1 LENSE
6 RNKRRERIQAMRDE
20 LTDNHSLGKIP
31 PQSVDLESAVLGAI
45 LLEPHCLNTVA
56 SILRPESFYK
66 TQHALVFKAIKELY
80 DKGSPVD
87 ILTVTQQL
95 RKLGDL
101 EACGGP
107 LYISQLT
114 TPISSSA
121 NSEFHSRIICEK
133 FILREII
140 RVGNTIIKKAYAEDT
155 DTFELLD
162 EFNSSIN
169 LIMMENIKQDA
180 MPIRSLTGFLL
191 LDVEKRHMENAYVPG
206 TPTFIRTVD
215 GILGGFKKTD
225 LVLIAARPAM
235 GKTSAMLSAA
245 LNQAKAGYKVAI
257 FSLEMSRLQIMY
269 RLASIETGIDLDLIM
284 NKRMDDSRIMLLNQT
299 ISRLEQLPIWI
310 DDTPALSVYDLRAK
324 ATRLKMQHGIDI
336 VYVDYLQLCTLGKLS
351 EKMVNNRERE
361 ISKISAE
368 MKRIAGELDIP
379 VVALSQLSRAVEQR
393 GGEKR
398 PIMSDLRDSGS
409 LEQDASVI
417 VFLYRPEY
425 YGVSE
430 IYDGS
435 PSAGLGEWIV
445 AKNRNGKTNTAAVKW
460 VAHLAKYTNRYED
473 ELKTAVTNSANHAD
487 SRIESIK
494 PNNTFIPTNN
504 NNNDAPF

>member
-1 LENSE
+1 VSE
-6 RNKRRERIQAMRDE
+6 SNKTYRKKPNQDSILD
-20 LTDNHSLGKIP
+20 LSLGKMQ
-31 PQSVDLESAVLGAI
+31 PQASDLEGAVLGAI
-45 LLEPHCLNTVA
+45 LFQPGCLSTVA
-56 SILRPESFYK
+56 AILRPESFYEPK
-66 TQHALVFKAIKELY
+66 HTLIYKAIRELY

-95 RKLGDL
+95 RKSGDL
-101 EACGGP
+101 DDAGGP
-107 LYISQLT
+107 VYVSELT
-114 TPISSSA
+114 NRIGSTA
-121 NSEFHSRIICEK
+121 NTEYHARIVCEK

-140 RVGNTIIKKAYAEDT
+140 KVSFQIQNKAYSEDV
-155 DTFELLD
+155 DTFDLLD
-162 EFNSSIN
+162 EFNSSVN
-169 LIMMENIKQDA
+169 QIMMENVKQDA
-180 MPIRSLTGFLL
+180 MPIRSLTGTLL
-191 LDVEKRHMENAYVPG
+191 KDVEKRHMENAYVPG
-206 TPTFIRTVD
+206 VPAYIRTVD

-245 LNQAKAGYKVAI
+245 LNQAKMGYKVAL

-269 RLASIETGIDLDLIM
+269 RLASIETGIDLELIM

-299 ISRLEQLPIWI
+299 ISRLEQLPVWI

-351 EKMVNNRERE
+351 EKMLNNRERE
-361 ISKISAE
+361 ISKISGE

-398 PIMSDLRDSGS
+398 PLMSDLRDSGS

-417 VFLYRPEY
+417 IFLYRPEY
-425 YGVSE
+425 YGIE
-430 IYDGS
+430 TIFDGT
-435 PSAGLGEWIV
+435 PSQGLGEWIV
-445 AKNRNGKTNTAAVKW
+445 AKNRNGKTNTASVKW
-460 VAHLAKYTNRYED
+460 VGYLAKYADIHDEEWKPVMTSLAEHSDARAEGGIRKNESFLDKKQGED
-473 ELKTAVTNSANHAD
+473 T
-487 SRIESIK
+487 
-494 PNNTFIPTNN
+494 
-504 NNNDAPF
+504 PF